1 MSKSCYRKS
10 VLSSLLLFY
19 ISYLVFC
26 FTSVNGLDA
35 ALTLNA
41 SVNSK
46 IVCSGDSVT
55 ITVQTMNGTD
65 PIYNATIV
73 FESDHGGQFT
83 IPQGNTDLTGY
94 FTTDF
99 KAPQTFKPTNTTIT
113 VFASKEG
120 FLDSRCNI
128 TILVLP
134 RLIMGQFDLVIGCK
148 NSTIDSGEST
158 LIWVQA
164 TQNKNPIA
172 NASVFL
178 SCDKG
183 SFSPAGGITNS
194 SGQAAFTYHSPNVEH
209 TTTVAIYATAI
220 SGYASANDSLEIVVN
235 PSFLAHRAQISS
247 VNFPTYGLT
256 NQKMRLAV
264 EIRNPSDVEANV
276 TVMVIAENISIF
288 PSDHL
293 SKLVP
298 SSPSSTYQTY
308 TETYEFDITPLS
320 LGDQS
325 MEIQVLQHET
335 LVNSRLVTFTIYDSM
350 DPNLRSFWVFNLIGG
365 FSFNLYTFTMI
376 VLLNPEISWPKK
388 IESGKT
394 TYSIGKRL
402 VLAITTI
409 LFGLVA
415 YFLATNIP
423 LYYYMI
429 PYFIPLVGKIEPV
442 IGIGIFLSAFAWV
455 ANIRKGYFVSSIF
468 GDTVFLL
475 TILSL
480 VWNSLLISTF
490 PFTLSESILLQIIIT
505 VLLKAVFMVAEHL
518 WEDRHRV
525 SKPGT
530 I

>member
-1 MSKSCYRKS
+1 M
-10 VLSSLLLFY
+10 LLSLLLVY
-19 ISYLVFC
+19 ISYLVFYV
-26 FTSVNGLDA
+26 TSANGLDS

-46 IVCSGDSVT
+46 IVFSGDSVT
-55 ITVQTMNGTD
+55 ITVQTMNGSD

-73 FESDHGGQFT
+73 LESDHGDDFT

-99 KAPQTFKPTNTTIT
+99 KAPQASEPTNMTIT

-120 FLDSRCNI
+120 FLDSMRNI
-128 TILVLP
+128 TILALP
-134 RLIMGQFDLVIGCK
+134 RLTTGQFDLVIRCR

-158 LIWVQA
+158 LIWVEA
-164 TQNKNPIA
+164 TQNIDPIA

-194 SGQAAFTYHSPNVEH
+194 SGLAAFAYHSPSVEH
-209 TTTVAIYATAI
+209 TTTATIYATAI

-235 PSFLAHRAQISS
+235 PSFLTHRAQASS
-247 VNFPTYGLT
+247 TSFPTYGLI

-264 EIRNPSDVEANV
+264 QIINPSDFEVNV
-276 TVMVIAENISIF
+276 TVAIIAENISIF

-298 SSPSSTYQTY
+298 SSPSSAYQTHA
-308 TETYEFDITPLS
+308 ETYEFDVTPLS

-350 DPNLRSFWVFNLIGG
+350 DPNLRSFWIFNLIGG
-365 FSFNLYTFTMI
+365 FSFNLYTFAMI

-394 TYSIGKRL
+394 SYSIGKHL
-402 VLAITTI
+402 VLALATI
-409 LFGLVA
+409 LFGLIDYA
-415 YFLATNIP
+415 LATNIP
-423 LYYYMI
+423 LYYSMI
-429 PYFIPLVGKIEPV
+429 PYFISLVGKIEPV
-442 IGIGIFLSAFAWV
+442 VGIGIFLSAFAWV
-455 ANIRKGYFVSSIF
+455 SNIRKWYFVSSIF

-475 TILSL
+475 TIFSL
-480 VWNSLLISTF
+480 VWNSLLIPTF
-490 PFTLSESILLQIIIT
+490 PFTLSQSILLQIIIT
-505 VLLKAVFMVAEHL
+505 ALLKAVFMLVEHV
-518 WEDRHRV
+518 WKDRHRV
-525 SKPGT
+525 SKPST